1 MSQAAELPK
10 PRETADNAPML
21 AAWRGHGALLLQRCE
36 SCGRTIF
43 YPRPICPH
51 CQSTRLAWE
60 RASGRGRIVSF
71 SRVHRGL
78 AAAFQ
83 AEAPIVLAE
92 IALEEGVPMIA
103 RVLAADAEAVRSGLA
118 VRLVSPAE
126 ALRFPL
132 PTFELA

>member
-1 MSQAAELPK
+1 MSQAIDLPK

-21 AAWRGHGALLLQRCE
+21 AAWREHGVLLLQRCE
-36 SCGRTIF
+36 ACSRTIF

-51 CQSTRLAWE
+51 CQATRLAWE
-60 RASGRGRIVSF
+60 RASGRGRIVCF

-78 AAAFQ
+78 APAFQ

-103 RVLAADAEAVRSGLA
+103 RVLAADPLAVRSGLA
-118 VRLVSPAE
+118 VRLVPPGQA
-126 ALRFPL
+126 ARFPL